1 MKKWMI
7 GAAFLFFTSLNVA
20 AQQERKEMPNPEE
33 RAKRMTD
40 RMATEL
46 QLTDEQKEK
55 VMEINLENAK
65 KRQAEIEKEMA
76 ERKARMEEM
85 KAQNEKI
92 MSVLTEEQRQKWE
105 QIKLERRDQR
115 RPGGEIHDR
124 RSLHHQGRKGN

>member
-1 MKKWMI
+1 MI
-7 GAAFLFFTSLNVA
+7 GAAFLVFTSLNVA

-105 QIKLERRDQR
+105 QIKLEQRDQR